1 MIFSSSFTTT
11 SFLREDYG
19 LRFHNIIGFFYD
31 ATSEN
36 IQNSMILKMD
46 YNDVCLDFRFW
57 NYYFCEASLGD
68 QLQLDRLSLF
78 FPVESH
84 LQKHVI
90 RCKKRGATYN
100 YY

>member
-46 YNDVCLDFRFW
+46 WTHPRPWFKAC
-57 NYYFCEASLGD
+57 LGD
-68 QLQLDRLSLF
+68 S
-78 FPVESH
+78 PPM
-84 LQKHVI
+84 
-90 RCKKRGATYN
+90 
-100 YY
+100 